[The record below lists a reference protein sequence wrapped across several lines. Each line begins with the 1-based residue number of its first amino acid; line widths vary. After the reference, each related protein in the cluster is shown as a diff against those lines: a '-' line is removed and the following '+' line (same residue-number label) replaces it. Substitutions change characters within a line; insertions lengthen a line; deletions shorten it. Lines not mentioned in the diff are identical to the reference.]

1 MATVLLTLDLESSDS
16 KIDCTFTQAIHLNL
30 QKYRYFLKL
39 LSVTFANVFKNVDIS
54 LEVNGTVFASPGI
67 YSIEDLIKAYNQSAG
82 AGKMGLNT
90 NTGKLFIEN
99 DGGSNLTITSSNFL
113 QSNLGGNF
121 TLPVTLTP
129 GQIIY
134 SNTVPIISSYNYF
147 ILTSQSIHN
156 NAYSN
161 NINDNIMTP
170 TNILYSF
177 SSAIEAFHLKTWV
190 SVEPV
195 EFEIS
200 QNILNKV
207 DFEIRTGNDEGLEN
221 EIVPGSSTDF
231 HIFAQI
237 ISIER

>member
-1 MATVLLTLDLESSDS
+1 MLLALDLKSDDS

-39 LSVTFANVFKNVDIS
+39 LSVSFANVFKNVDIS
-54 LEVNGTVFASPGI
+54 LEVDGTVFATPGI

-99 DGGSNLTITSSNFL
+99 DSGSNLTITSSNFL
-113 QSNLGGNF
+113 QSDLGGNF
-121 TLPVTLTP
+121 VLPVTLTP
-129 GQIIY
+129 NQIVY
-134 SNTVPIISSYNYF
+134 STTVPIISSYNYF

-156 NAYSN
+156 NAYTN
-161 NINDNIMTP
+161 NQNENIMTP
-170 TNILYSF
+170 SNVLYSF
-177 SSAIEAFHLKTWV
+177 SSAVEAFHMKTWV

-200 QNILNKV
+200 QNILNKI
-207 DFEIRTGNDEGLEN
+207 DFEIRTGNDEGLED
-221 EIVPGSSTDF
+221 EIVPGSTTDF

-237 ISIER
+237 IRIERD